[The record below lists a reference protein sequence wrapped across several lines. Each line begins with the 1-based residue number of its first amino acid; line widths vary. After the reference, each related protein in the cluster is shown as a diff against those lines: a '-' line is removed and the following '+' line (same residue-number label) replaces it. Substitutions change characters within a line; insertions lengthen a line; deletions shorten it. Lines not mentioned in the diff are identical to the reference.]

1 MFINEDRFF
10 WNWNFNIFKLI
21 KNYIYDYRFINEIIV
36 FYVKEYVKI
45 NRREKYFY
53 GNFVYWWFIETS
65 LGGGVRGIG
74 CVLCK
79 INKNVI

>member
-1 MFINEDRFF
+1 MMYMIID
-10 WNWNFNIFKLI
+10 
-21 KNYIYDYRFINEIIV
+21 EIIV
-36 FYVKEYVKI
+36 FCLKEYVKI
-45 NRREKYFY
+45 NSKEKDFY